1 VLHFSVNLFVLPY
14 VDSVIRL
21 VMQLKLSFP
30 ILALAAWVPLGAAQ
44 SNPIGILADSPLRFE
59 PAAATASPGT
69 GAKFIARGARF
80 HFEFTPDQAVL
91 RSGHKDVRLRFEG
104 ANRAARL
111 EGEQLLAS
119 TTNLYFGNDP
129 SKWRRA
135 IPNYGR
141 VRVEQLY
148 PGVDLDYYGNAGQ
161 LEYDLTVHPGAD
173 PQRIHLRLDGS
184 NAQPNGVRLNG
195 NGDLVASLIQRHPV
209 AYQTGPDGVRHM
221 VASRYRRNAD
231 GSYSFQLGVYDRS
244 RALVIDPVLVVAQY
258 FAALYENVA
267 YGIGHDSNGLVY
279 IAGNTQSTDLP
290 LVGSSYQSS
299 EGGDQDLFLAIV
311 NPKLSGSA
319 QVIYVTY
326 LGGVDDDTFGAM
338 YVGPAGDVYLTG
350 STMSANFPIQNGY
363 ATSLPSSSGGPN
375 AFVTW
380 FNPSQSLVY
389 STFFGGAATDS
400 GMAITVNSS
409 GHIWIAGN
417 TTSNNLPVTSGAF
430 QGTLIGTQNMF
441 IAGFDGN
448 NSGTASLL
456 YDIYIGGTHYDE
468 AYGIA
473 AAPNGTIW
481 LAGCTFSPD
490 IWIQGS
496 YGNGSPYQS
505 NYGGSGDA
513 YIAHI
518 DPSQTGLNALLYSSF
533 LGGNGEDA
541 ATSLVLD
548 PSGNVILSG
557 YTVSDNFPVSS
568 NAYQTKYGGN
578 TDAFV
583 SVLNTVKGQLVYSTY
598 FGGNEADAA
607 MDMKEDSSGALYIA
621 GYTESA
627 GLPSTSGALQT
638 AYDGSVDAFGL
649 KLNPSKSG
657 AAGIDYF
664 TYLGSDGQQVAYGV
678 DFDTS
683 GDMYLAGYSSSN
695 ILSRVGGPGR
705 PTITGNWDAFVIGF
719 ALGSSTPAVTTTS
732 APAGRH
738 LHLAYRIL
746 PHR

>member
-1 VLHFSVNLFVLPY
+1 
-14 VDSVIRL
+14 
-21 VMQLKLSFP
+21 MELKHYFP
-30 ILALAAWVPLGAAQ
+30 FLALTACVHLAAAQ
-44 SNPIGILADSPLRFE
+44 NNPIRILADSPLRFE
-59 PAAATASPGT
+59 PAATNSGS
-69 GAKFIARGARF
+69 GAKFIARGASF

-104 ANRAARL
+104 ANRAAL
-111 EGEQLLAS
+111 IQGEQLLAS
-119 TTNLYFGNDP
+119 KTNLYFGNDK
-129 SKWRRA
+129 SKWRRG

-161 LEYDLTVHPGAD
+161 LEYDLTVNPGAD
-173 PQRIHLRLDGS
+173 PEHIRLRLDGS
-184 NAQPNGVRLNG
+184 DVRGNGH
-195 NGDLVASLIQRHPV
+195 GDLVASLIQRHPV
-209 AYQTGPDGVRHM
+209 AYQTGVDGERHM
-221 VASRYRRNAD
+221 VASRYRRNSD
-231 GSYSFQLGVYDRS
+231 GSYSFQLGAYDRS

-267 YGIGHDSNGLVY
+267 YGLGHDSNGLVY
-279 IAGNTQSTDLP
+279 IAGTTQSTDLP
-290 LVGSSYQSS
+290 LAGTPYQSA
-299 EGGDQDLFLAIV
+299 EGGDQDLFLAVV

-326 LGGVDDDTFGAM
+326 LGGTGNENFGGM

-350 STMSANFPIQNGY
+350 STGSSNYPIQNGY
-363 ATSLPSSSGGPN
+363 LTSQPGTSGGPN
-375 AFVTW
+375 AFVSW
-380 FNPSQSLVY
+380 FNSSQSLVY
-389 STFFGGAATDS
+389 STYFGGEETEA
-400 GMAITVNSS
+400 GMAITVNSA
-409 GHIWIAGN
+409 GHIWIAGD
-417 TTSNNLPVTSGAF
+417 TTSTDLPVTSGGF

-448 NSGTASLL
+448 NSGTSSLL

-473 AAPNGTIW
+473 AAPDGTIW

-496 YGNGSPYQS
+496 ATYGQPYQGV
-505 NYGGSGDA
+505 YGGSGDA

-518 DPSQTGLNALLYSSF
+518 NPSLTGLSALLYSSF
-533 LGGNGEDA
+533 LGGKGEDA

-548 PSGNVILSG
+548 PSGNIILSG
-557 YTVSDNFPVSS
+557 YTLSENFPVTSS
-568 NAYQTKYGGN
+568 AYQTKYGGN

-583 SVLNTVKGQLVYSTY
+583 SVLNPVKGQLVYSTY
-598 FGGNEADAA
+598 FGGDEADSA
-607 MDMKEDSSGALYIA
+607 MDLKEDSSGALYIS

-627 GLPSTSGALQT
+627 GLPSTSGALQ
-638 AYDGSVDAFGL
+638 ADYDGSVDAFGL

-683 GDMYLAGYSSSN
+683 GNMYLAGYSSSN
-695 ILSRVGGPGR
+695 ILSRVGGPAR
-705 PTITGNWDAFVIGF
+705 PTLTGNWDAFVIGF
-719 ALGSSTPAVTTTS
+719 ELGSSTSAVTTTS
-732 APAGRH
+732 ARH
-738 LHLAYRIL
+738 PHLAYRVL